1 MPKIKN
7 IIIFTIIATVLILT
21 YVFFIKKSPEEN
33 NLVTS
38 SGRVVSGAS
47 TNTEDS
53 SITKEF
59 LSILLSV
66 KSIKLD
72 DAVFADKAFTNL
84 KDSSILLTSTGDEG
98 RINPFAPIGSET
110 ATTPI
115 SPQNPSLN

>member
-1 MPKIKN
+1 M
-7 IIIFTIIATVLILT
+7 
-21 YVFFIKKSPEEN
+21 
-33 NLVTS
+33 
-38 SGRVVSGAS
+38 SGAS

-115 SPQNPSLN
+115 SSPNPPLN